1 MTDSLVRESF
11 RTVSELARMVGT
23 TPDTI
28 RFYEREGLLLPVS
41 RTPVGYR
48 QYDDTSVDRMLFIQG
63 AQRLGLSLRDIREL
77 LAVRDTGECA
87 CEPAEHLLTRR
98 LIEVDAELA
107 RLGTLRAQMAAML
120 ARLPDDCPPP
130 APGTWCEPTAREGGE
145 PR

>member
-1 MTDSLVRESF
+1 MTDALVRESF
-11 RTVSELARMVGT
+11 RTVSELARMVGC

-28 RFYEREGLLLPVS
+28 RFYKREGLLQPVR
-41 RTPVGYR
+41 RTPAGYR

-77 LAVRDTGECA
+77 LVVRDTGECP
-87 CEPAEHLLTRR
+87 CEPAQHLLTRR
-98 LIEVDAELA
+98 LAEVDAEMV